1 MTQHQQQEAASV
13 TPVVADASSTKLIEK
28 PLNSG
33 KIAQAFDPAAWLA
46 AWSDHGG
53 IAMLVGERLWLGRL
67 SGVDRGALTALDT
80 LRGHL
85 HRPGAPDALAGL
97 LRANAGGWR

>member
-1 MTQHQQQEAASV
+1 MATVFPFVRTAQVANPAGFAPSV
-13 TPVVADASSTKLIEK
+13 APFDA
-28 PLNSG
+28 
-33 KIAQAFDPAAWLA
+33 AAWLA

-53 IAMLVGERLWLGRL
+53 IAMLVGDRLWVSRL
-67 SGVDRGALTALDT
+67 ATIDKGAATALDT

-97 LRANAGGWR
+97 LRANAGGMR

>member
-1 MTQHQQQEAASV
+1 MATILPFVRPAQVANPLGFPP
-13 TPVVADASSTKLIEK
+13 PVAPFDA
-28 PLNSG
+28 
-33 KIAQAFDPAAWLA
+33 AAWLA

-53 IAMLVGERLWLGRL
+53 IAMLVGDRLWVSRL
-67 SGVDRGALTALDT
+67 TAIDRSAATALDT

-97 LRANAGGWR
+97 LRANAGGLR

>member
-1 MTQHQQQEAASV
+1 MTAIPL
-13 TPVVADASSTKLIEK
+13 TPRPVQVANPRGITPAT
-28 PLNSG
+28 P
-33 KIAQAFDPAAWLA
+33 AFDPAVWLA

-53 IAMLVGERLWLGRL
+53 IAMLVGDKLWLGRL
-67 SGVDRGALTALDT
+67 SGADRGALTALDT

>member
-1 MTQHQQQEAASV
+1 MAQRQQQGAASAAPI
-13 TPVVADASSTKLIEK
+13 TAPQTSA
-28 PLNSG
+28 
-33 KIAQAFDPAAWLA
+33 KIGNVAFDPAIWLA

-53 IAMLVGERLWLGRL
+53 IAMLVGDRLWVSRL
-67 SGVDRGALTALDT
+67 SAIDRGAATALDT

-97 LRANAGGWR
+97 LRANAGGMR